1 MTTLVINIAEK
12 LSFPLTDPIIVFG
25 LLLLLIFS
33 IPLVLNRINIPNI
46 VGLIFSGVLI
56 GPYGLGIIEHS
67 DAIDMFSTIG
77 LMYIMFT
84 VGLELDMNEFRS
96 NKNRSIIFGIL
107 TYLLPLGVGYLV
119 CQYALQQDFISSLL
133 IANVFATHTLVSYP
147 IISKLGIT
155 KNQAVAVSVGATV
168 IADTLALLA
177 LAIIMQGQ
185 SGSIDPMFFIRMGIM
200 LVIFSFFLFFVVPLV
215 SKWMFRKIESEKYT
229 NYVYVIFIV
238 FLSGF
243 LSEIVGLEPIIGAF
257 LVGIA
262 LNPLLPQTS
271 PLMHR
276 IEFTGNAIFIP
287 IFLISVGMLLD
298 LKVAVQ
304 DTKTLIYA
312 SVLAIVALV
321 GKWLAAEISGRLFK
335 YARPQINLMFGLSTS
350 RAAATLAIALIG
362 FKYKIIDENI
372 FNAIILLI
380 LFTCV
385 VSSFI
390 TQKAAKQIA
399 ILEEENPN
407 DILNNPTTE
416 KILVPI
422 ANPSH
427 LVHHVELALLMK
439 DLRSPNPVNL
449 LGVVKNNEEAEN
461 NILDFR
467 KKLKQVVDD
476 ATETDLKVE
485 VITTI
490 DDNPVN
496 GILRTSREI
505 MSNIVVLGWPGK
517 IGRLQ
522 RALGDKVSRI
532 INNTEKNLFIC
543 HIEYKPST
551 HNRIVVVSPPLAER
565 EEGFKVWLSKVIKL
579 SQELSAPVVHIG
591 HQSTQ
596 KAISKQNAESAKFK
610 FITFNDWSKPLAWC
624 NEIKKMDILILVSAH
639 PGYIS
644 HESVLDSLPTRI
656 EKKFPN
662 TSRIIIYPKQQLGQ
676 SPLER
681 GGKIFTP

>member
-1 MTTLVINIAEK
+1 MNTLVINIAEK
-12 LSFPLTDPIIVFG
+12 LSLPLADPIIVFG
-25 LLLLLIFS
+25 LLLFLIFF
-33 IPLVLNRINIPNI
+33 IPLVFNRINIPNI

-56 GPYGLGIIEHS
+56 GPHGLGIIEHNA
-67 DAIDMFSTIG
+67 AIEMFSTIG

-84 VGLELDMNEFRS
+84 VGLELDMNEFRAH
-96 NKNRSIIFGIL
+96 KNRSIIFGIL
-107 TYLLPLGVGYLV
+107 TYLLPLGIGYLV
-119 CQYALQQDFISSLL
+119 CRYALQQNFIASLL

-185 SGSIDPMFFIRMGIM
+185 SGNIEAMFFVKMAI
-200 LVIFSFFLFFVVPLV
+200 LLTIFSFFLFYIVPMV

-229 NYVYVIFIV
+229 NYVYVVFIV
-238 FLSGF
+238 FLAGF
-243 LSEIVGLEPIIGAF
+243 LSEVVGLEAIIGAF

-298 LKVAVQ
+298 LKVAFSG
-304 DTKTLIYA
+304 TTTLLYA
-312 SVLAIVALV
+312 TILAGVALL
-321 GKWLAAEISGRLFK
+321 GKWSAAEISGAIFK
-335 YARPQINLMFGLSTS
+335 YSRPQTNLMFGLSTS

-362 FKYKIIDENI
+362 FNYHIIDENI
-372 FNAIILLI
+372 FNVIILLI

-385 VSSFI
+385 VSSFT

-399 ILEEENPN
+399 ILEEEHPNELLN
-407 DILNNPTTE
+407 DIATE

-439 DLRSPNPVNL
+439 DLKSPNPVNL
-449 LGVVKNNEEAEN
+449 LGVVKNNEEAES
-461 NILDFR
+461 NILNFR
-467 KKLKQVVDD
+467 KKLKQLVDD

-490 DDNPVN
+490 DNNPVN
-496 GILRTSREI
+496 GILRTSREL

-543 HIEYKPST
+543 HIEHRPST

-565 EEGFKVWLSKVIKL
+565 EEGFKIWLSKVIKL
-579 SQELSAPVVHIG
+579 SQELSSPVVHIG
-591 HQSTQ
+591 HPTTQ
-596 KAISKQNAESAKFK
+596 NVIQNHSGESAKFT
-610 FITFNDWSKPLAWC
+610 FIPFDDWAKPLSWC

-656 EKKFPN
+656 ERKFPH
-662 TSRIIIYPKQQLGQ
+662 TSRIIIYPKQQLAKSSLG
-676 SPLER
+676 R
-681 GGKIFTP
+681 GDRIFTP